1 MDINNYIWVT
11 GKQIQRPWGVEYRYT
26 VQNAAGKLI
35 DSIVMLDSDSE
46 TEETIAG
53 LIAAQLL
60 KIDVAPEP
68 RIDPIEEAVQAKE
81 DEIKD
86 LLVLKELI
94 TEEESIYDI
103 KSKADIL
110 AEGDK

>member
-1 MDINNYIWVT
+1 MDIKNYTWIT

-35 DSIVMLDSDSE
+35 DSIVMLESDSE
-46 TEETIAG
+46 AEKTIAG
-53 LIAAQLL
+53 LISAQLL
-60 KIDVAPEP
+60 KIDVVPEP
-68 RIDPIEEAVQAKE
+68 VIDPIEEAVQAKE

-86 LLVLKELI
+86 LLVLKELL
-94 TEEESIYDI
+94 TEEDSIYDI
-103 KSKADIL
+103 KSKTEIL